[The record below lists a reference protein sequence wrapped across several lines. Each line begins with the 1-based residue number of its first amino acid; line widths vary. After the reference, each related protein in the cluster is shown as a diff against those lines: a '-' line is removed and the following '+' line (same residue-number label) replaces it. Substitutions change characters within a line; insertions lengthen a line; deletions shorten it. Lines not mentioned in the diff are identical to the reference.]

1 MILLGVLFIRK
12 LFVVLSANITVLTSW
27 GLADV
32 SMEHRLRFAHLC
44 ASQLWESVFL
54 LWSSIEEKKKERKKG
69 DDKCT
74 GLESEVLWEYLDRN
88 SITRREWE
96 QRWRE
101 RAPGFFFLFDFIY
114 LFLLLLLVSIS
125 GEVIVA
131 LFGVCEWH
139 LVQQREDVVATSPRS
154 MKRRNTFSSHSDT
167 KYTRLSNEPAC
178 VHNYNPVR
186 PKDVNIS
193 YTLHVRYRRTTS
205 KGRLYYLDCILFPSL
220 YSNA

>member
-1 MILLGVLFIRK
+1 MFKSRVLAVKWKLSFSSPISKPTPMILLVVLFIRK

-101 RAPGFFFLFDFIY
+101 RAPGFFFFIWFY
-114 LFLLLLLVSIS
+114 LFIFTPSARIDFWRGNCSVVWCLWVTPCSAERRRGRNFPEINEKEEYIFL
-125 GEVIVA
+125 A
-131 LFGVCEWH
+131 LRHKVH
-139 LVQQREDVVATSPRS
+139 TAL
-154 MKRRNTFSSHSDT
+154 KR
-167 KYTRLSNEPAC
+167 AC
-178 VHNYNPVR
+178 LC
-186 PKDVNIS
+186 S
-193 YTLHVRYRRTTS
+193 QL
-205 KGRLYYLDCILFPSL
+205 
-220 YSNA
+220 